1 MMNSISTI
9 QMASI
14 GSRFIALV
22 IDGVLLGAVTS
33 ALYPILGSFRE
44 VEGLLT
50 FAFTIFY
57 QWYFLT
63 KYQGQTPGKM
73 LLGIRVVKTDGR
85 ALSSIDAIARTLG
98 YTLNWIL
105 LGLGWLLAFWD
116 SNHQGLHD
124 HIAGTHVVK
133 VN

>member
-1 MMNSISTI
+1 MNSITTT

-22 IDGVLLGAVTS
+22 IDGVVLGAVTS
-33 ALYPILGSFRE
+33 ALYPILGNMRD
-44 VEGLLT
+44 EGVLT
-50 FAFTIFY
+50 FALTIFY

-73 LLGIRVVKTDGR
+73 LLGIRVVKTDGS
-85 ALSSIDAIARTLG
+85 ALSTLDAIVRTLG

-105 LGLGWLLAFWD
+105 LGIGWLLAFWD

-124 HIAGTHVVK
+124 RMADTYVVK
-133 VN
+133 VNQ

>member
-1 MMNSISTI
+1 MNSISAT

-22 IDGVLLGAVTS
+22 MDGAVLGAFTS
-33 ALYPILGSFRE
+33 VLYPILGNMRDQGVLTF
-44 VEGLLT
+44 LLT
-50 FAFTIFY
+50 ITY

-73 LLGIRVVKTDGR
+73 LLGIRVVKTDGS
-85 ALSSIDAIARTLG
+85 ALTTIDAIVRTLG

-105 LGLGWLLAFWD
+105 LGFGWLLTFWD
-116 SNHQGLHD
+116 KNHQGLHD
-124 HIAGTHVVK
+124 RIAGTYVVK
-133 VN
+133 VNP

>member
-1 MMNSISTI
+1 MNSISTT

-22 IDGVLLGAVTS
+22 MDGAVLGAFTS
-33 ALYPILGSFRE
+33 VLYPILGNMRDQGVLTF
-44 VEGLLT
+44 LLT
-50 FAFTIFY
+50 ITY

-73 LLGIRVVKTDGR
+73 LLGIRVVKTDGS
-85 ALSSIDAIARTLG
+85 ALTTIDAIVRTLG

-105 LGLGWLLAFWD
+105 LGFGWLLTFWD
-116 SNHQGLHD
+116 KNHQGLHD
-124 HIAGTHVVK
+124 RIAGTYVVK
-133 VN
+133 VNP

>member
-1 MMNSISTI
+1 MNSISTT

-22 IDGVLLGAVTS
+22 VDGAVLGAFTS
-33 ALYPILGSFRE
+33 VLYPILGNMRDQGVLTF
-44 VEGLLT
+44 LLT
-50 FAFTIFY
+50 ITY

-73 LLGIRVVKTDGR
+73 LLGIRVVKTDGS
-85 ALSSIDAIARTLG
+85 ALSTLDSIVRTLG

-105 LGLGWLLAFWD
+105 LGIGWLLAFWD
-116 SNHQGLHD
+116 KNHQGLHD
-124 HIAGTHVVK
+124 RMADTYVVK
-133 VN
+133 VNQ

>member
-1 MMNSISTI
+1 MKNIATT

-22 IDGVLLGAVTS
+22 IDGAVLGAVTS
-33 ALYPILGSFRE
+33 ALYPILGNLPNQG
-44 VEGLLT
+44 VLT
-50 FAFTIFY
+50 FIFTITY

-73 LLGIRVVKTDGR
+73 LLGIRVVKTDGS
-85 ALSSIDAIARTLG
+85 ALSTLDAIVRTLG

-105 LGLGWLLAFWD
+105 LGIGWLLAFWD
-116 SNHQGLHD
+116 RDRQGLHD
-124 HIAGTHVVK
+124 RMADTYVVK
-133 VN
+133 VDQ